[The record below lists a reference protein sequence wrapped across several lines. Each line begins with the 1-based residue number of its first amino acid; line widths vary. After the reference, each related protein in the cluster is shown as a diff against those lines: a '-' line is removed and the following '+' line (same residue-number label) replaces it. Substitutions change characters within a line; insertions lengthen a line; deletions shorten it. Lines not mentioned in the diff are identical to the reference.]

1 MAEVASTT
9 DIPRSAVGLR
19 TPPHSVEAEQ
29 SLLGGIMLDP
39 RAWDRIADLVTADDF
54 YRADH
59 RLIFRTLARLMEHD
73 QPPDAVTVGQQLDR
87 QNELDAAGGLDYI
100 AELVEATP
108 SAANI
113 RAYAKIVRENSMLR
127 QLVEIGGAIATSVHD
142 SEGRSASD
150 LVDLAEQRVFE
161 VADRG
166 QHFGKD
172 FRLVKEI
179 LPAAIDLIDTLS
191 HADDGIT
198 GIATGFS
205 DLDQKTGG
213 LKGGEFIV
221 IAGRPSMGKTAL
233 AVNIAQNAA
242 IGKQVPTAIFSM
254 EMSAEQ
260 LVFRMISSL
269 AQVTQYD
276 LGKQNYTAAISHKV
290 DSAMNMLSDAPIFID
305 DTAALTPTEVRAR
318 ARRLR
323 REHNIRLIVVDYLQL
338 MRASGYAENRVA
350 EMSEISRSLKAL
362 SKELDLP
369 VVALSQLNRGVES
382 RTDKRPMMSD
392 LRDSG
397 AIEQDAD
404 LVIMIYREDYYE
416 RDGGPRS
423 SGSVAEIIIGKQRNG
438 PTGMVKLTFFGEHT
452 RFEDH
457 ASDAY
462 GEGVH

>member
-1 MAEVASTT
+1 
-9 DIPRSAVGLR
+9 
-19 TPPHSVEAEQ
+19 
-29 SLLGGIMLDP
+29 
-39 RAWDRIADLVTADDF
+39 
-54 YRADH
+54 
-59 RLIFRTLARLMEHD
+59 
-73 QPPDAVTVGQQLDR
+73 
-87 QNELDAAGGLDYI
+87 
-100 AELVEATP
+100 
-108 SAANI
+108 
-113 RAYAKIVRENSMLR
+113 MLR

-166 QHFGKD
+166 QHSGKD
-172 FRLVKEI
+172 FRPVREI
-179 LPAAIDLIDTLS
+179 LPDAIDLIDTLS

-198 GIATGFS
+198 GIATGFA
-205 DLDQKTGG
+205 DLDRKTGG

-242 IGKQVPTAIFSM
+242 IKKKVPTAIFSM

-276 LGKQNYTAAISHKV
+276 LGKQHYTAVPSHRI
-290 DSAMNMLSDAPIFID
+290 DSATNLLSDAPILID
-305 DTAALTPTEVRAR
+305 DSAALTPTEVRAR

-323 REHNIRLIVVDYLQL
+323 REHEIGLVVVDYLQL
-338 MRASGYAENRVA
+338 MRAPGYADNRVA

-382 RTDKRPMMSD
+382 RTDKRP
-392 LRDSG
+392 
-397 AIEQDAD
+397 
-404 LVIMIYREDYYE
+404 
-416 RDGGPRS
+416 RS
-423 SGSVAEIIIGKQRNG
+423 SRTPIW
-438 PTGMVKLTFFGEHT
+438 FC
-452 RFEDH
+452 
-457 ASDAY
+457 
-462 GEGVH
+462 

>member
-9 DIPRSAVGLR
+9 DISRNAVGLR
-19 TPPHSVEAEQ
+19 KPPHSVEAEQ
-29 SLLGGIMLDP
+29 SLLGGIMLD
-39 RAWDRIADLVTADDF
+39 RKAWDRVADVVAADDF

-59 RLIFRTLARLMEHD
+59 RLIFRTLARLID
-73 QPPDAVTVGQQLDR
+73 DNQPPDAVTVGQQLER
-87 QNELDAAGGLDYI
+87 QNELGAAGGLDYI

-108 SAANI
+108 SATNI
-113 RAYAKIVRENSMLR
+113 RAYAEIVRENSMLR

-166 QHFGKD
+166 QHSGKD
-172 FRLVKEI
+172 FRPVREI
-179 LPAAIDLIDTLS
+179 LPDALDLIDTLS

-198 GIATGFS
+198 GIATGFA
-205 DLDQKTGG
+205 DLDRKTGG
-213 LKGGEFIV
+213 LNGGEFIV

-242 IGKQVPTAIFSM
+242 IKKKVPTAIFSM

-276 LGKQNYTAAISHKV
+276 LGKQHYTAATSHRI
-290 DSAMNMLSDAPIFID
+290 DSATNLLSDAPILID
-305 DTAALTPTEVRAR
+305 DSAALTPTEVRAR

-323 REHNIRLIVVDYLQL
+323 REHEIGLVVVDYLQL
-338 MRASGYAENRVA
+338 MRAPGYADNRVA

-362 SKELDLP
+362 SKELNLP

-404 LVIMIYREDYYE
+404 LVLLIYREDYYE
-416 RDGGPRS
+416 RGDGPRTN
-423 SGSVAEIIIGKQRNG
+423 GSTAEIIIGKQRNG
-438 PTGMVKLTFFGEHT
+438 PTGMVKLTFFGQHT
-452 RFEDH
+452 KFEDY
-457 ASDAY
+457 ASDDY